1 MQTSNRVNL
10 SDRIRE
16 AVEAEIVSGK
26 LYAGSRIDEQELMER
41 FNVSRT
47 PAREAIQQLIS
58 AGLVTNVPRHGAV
71 VATLS
76 LTEYIAMLE
85 MLTELEGLAA
95 RLSAR
100 RMPLAQRQALEEA
113 MRDCD
118 AAAARDDAEAYE
130 RANRAFH
137 ETIYDGSLNDM
148 LARQLRLMRL
158 RMRHPQRSLFDR
170 PNRIRNSFAEH
181 EAILKAILAG
191 DEDAA
196 DRAMAMHISSGGNV
210 YVDAVARGRV
220 EREVASSTDAVADKR
235 SAGETR
241 RPARALAGNRPEK
254 ARRASAAPARRQ
266 GETKSRT
273 S

>member
-1 MQTSNRVNL
+1 MTTPTRVNL
-10 SDRIRE
+10 SDKIRE
-16 AVEAEIVSGK
+16 ALEAEIISGA
-26 LYAGSRIDEQELMER
+26 LYAGSRIDDQELMER

-58 AGLVTNVPRHGAV
+58 AGLVTHMPRHGAV

-76 LTEYIAMLE
+76 LTDYIAMLE

-100 RMPLAQRQALEEA
+100 RMPTAQRKALTAAVKACE
-113 MRDCD
+113 D
-118 AAAARDDAEAYE
+118 ATAADDATAYE
-130 RANRAFH
+130 LANRAFH
-137 ETIYDGSLNDM
+137 ETIYDGSLNDV

-170 PNRIRNSFAEH
+170 PNRIRNSLVEH
-181 EAILKAILAG
+181 KAILNAILSG

-210 YVDAVARGRV
+210 YVDAVARGSV
-220 EREVASSTDAVADKR
+220 QVD
-235 SAGETR
+235 
-241 RPARALAGNRPEK
+241 RAEQTAK
-254 ARRASAAPARRQ
+254 TA
-266 GETKSRT
+266 
-273 S
+273 

>member
-1 MQTSNRVNL
+1 MPTPPRVNL

-16 AVEAEIVSGK
+16 ALEAEIVSGQ

-47 PAREAIQQLIS
+47 PAREAIQQLTS
-58 AGLVTNVPRHGAV
+58 AGLVAVIPRHGAV

-100 RMPLAQRQALEEA
+100 RMPAAQRQALQA
-113 MRDCD
+113 AVQACD
-118 AAAARDDAEAYE
+118 EAAARDDAEAYE

-137 ETIYDGSLNDM
+137 ETIYDGSLNDV

-170 PNRIRNSFAEH
+170 PNRIHNSRIEH
-181 EAILKAILAG
+181 QAILNAILAG

-196 DRAMAMHISSGGNV
+196 DRAMSTHISSGGNV

-220 EREVASSTDAVADKR
+220 ERDLSAHAIGAHPVDPAGSSKTLQKVAA
-235 SAGETR
+235 
-241 RPARALAGNRPEK
+241 PPPK
-254 ARRASAAPARRQ
+254 ARTRKERAA
-266 GETKSRT
+266 
-273 S
+273 

>member
-1 MQTSNRVNL
+1 MATAPRINL

-16 AVEAEIVSGK
+16 ALETEIVSGQ

-47 PAREAIQQLIS
+47 PAREAIQQLTT

-76 LTEYIAMLE
+76 LVEYIAMLE

-95 RLSAR
+95 RLAAR
-100 RMPLAQRQALEEA
+100 RMPAAQRRVLEAALRGCEEA
-113 MRDCD
+113 
-118 AAAARDDAEAYE
+118 ATRDDAVAYE
-130 RANRAFH
+130 RENRLFH
-137 ETIYDGSLNDM
+137 ETIYDGSLNDV

-170 PNRIRNSFAEH
+170 PNRIRNSLAEH
-181 EAILKAILAG
+181 RTILAAILAG
-191 DEDAA
+191 DEDGA

-210 YVDAVARGRV
+210 YVDAVARGGLDRDQN
-220 EREVASSTDAVADKR
+220 SNDYSKSR
-235 SAGETR
+235 SA
-241 RPARALAGNRPEK
+241 RATVK
-254 ARRASAAPARRQ
+254 ARPIKRVQRTRPLRAATASAD
-266 GETKSRT
+266 
-273 S
+273 

>member
-1 MQTSNRVNL
+1 MTTSTRVNL

-16 AVEAEIVSGK
+16 AVEAEIISGK
-26 LYAGSRIDEQELMER
+26 LFAGSRIDDQELMER

-47 PAREAIQQLIS
+47 PAREAIQQLIA

-100 RMPLAQRQALEEA
+100 RMPAALRKALAVALRECNE
-113 MRDCD
+113 
-118 AAAARDDAEAYE
+118 AAAKDDAEGYD

-137 ETIYDGSLNDM
+137 ETIYDGSLNDV

-170 PNRIRNSFAEH
+170 PNRIRNSLGEH
-181 EAILKAILAG
+181 QAILTAILDG
-191 DEDAA
+191 DEDTAY
-196 DRAMAMHISSGGNV
+196 RAMAMHISSGGNV

-220 EREVASSTDAVADKR
+220 DKASPQ
-235 SAGETR
+235 
-241 RPARALAGNRPEK
+241 PAATED
-254 ARRASAAPARRQ
+254 
-266 GETKSRT
+266 
-273 S
+273 

>member
-100 RMPLAQRQALEEA
+100 RMPAVQRQALQDA
-113 MRDCD
+113 VRACD
-118 AAAARDDAEAYE
+118 EAAARDDAEAYE
-130 RANRAFH
+130 YANRAFH
-137 ETIYDGSLNDM
+137 ETIYDGSLNDL

-170 PNRIRNSFAEH
+170 PNRIRNSFVEH

-220 EREVASSTDAVADKR
+220 ERDVVPTPAPA
-235 SAGETR
+235 AGTHLK
-241 RPARALAGNRPEK
+241 ARADAP
-254 ARRASAAPARRQ
+254 APARRPRKP
-266 GETKSRT
+266 TSRT
-273 S
+273 T

>member
-1 MQTSNRVNL
+1 MTSPRTNL
-10 SDRIRE
+10 SDQIRE
-16 AVEAEIVSGK
+16 AVEAEIK

-76 LTEYIAMLE
+76 LPDYIAMLE

-100 RMPLAQRQALEEA
+100 RMPAALRQALGDTLRACEE
-113 MRDCD
+113 
-118 AAAARDDAEAYE
+118 AAARDDAPAYE
-130 RANRAFH
+130 QANRAFH

-170 PNRIRNSFAEH
+170 PNRIPNSLAEH
-181 EAILKAILAG
+181 QAIVKAILAG
-191 DEDAA
+191 DEDGA
-196 DRAMAMHISSGGNV
+196 DRAMTSHISSGGNV

-220 EREVASSTDAVADKR
+220 ER
-235 SAGETR
+235 
-241 RPARALAGNRPEK
+241 
-254 ARRASAAPARRQ
+254 
-266 GETKSRT
+266 
-273 S
+273 

>member
-1 MQTSNRVNL
+1 MTSPLRVNL

-16 AVEAEIVSGK
+16 ALEAEIISGK
-26 LYAGSRIDEQELMER
+26 LYAGSRIDDQELMER

-58 AGLVTNVPRHGAV
+58 AGLLTNVPRNGAV

-100 RMPLAQRQALEEA
+100 RMPAALRQQLKAALDVCVEA
-113 MRDCD
+113 TEK
-118 AAAARDDAEAYE
+118 DDAVAYE
-130 RANRAFH
+130 VANRAFH
-137 ETIYDGSLNDM
+137 ETIYDGSLNEV

-170 PNRIRNSFAEH
+170 PNRIRNSLIEH
-181 EAILKAILAG
+181 KAIVDAIVAG

-196 DRAMAMHISSGGNV
+196 ARAMGMHISSGGNV
-210 YVDAVARGRV
+210 YVDAVARGGQAGR
-220 EREVASSTDAVADKR
+220 REQTAKVA
-235 SAGETR
+235 
-241 RPARALAGNRPEK
+241 
-254 ARRASAAPARRQ
+254 
-266 GETKSRT
+266 
-273 S
+273 

>member
-1 MQTSNRVNL
+1 MTTPTRVNL
-10 SDRIRE
+10 SDKIRE
-16 AVEAEIVSGK
+16 ALEAEIISGA
-26 LYAGSRIDEQELMER
+26 LYAGSRIDDQELMER

-58 AGLVTNVPRHGAV
+58 AGLVTHMPRHGAV

-76 LTEYIAMLE
+76 LTDYIAMLE

-100 RMPLAQRQALEEA
+100 RMPTAQRQALTAAVKACE
-113 MRDCD
+113 D
-118 AAAARDDAEAYE
+118 ATAADDATAYE
-130 RANRAFH
+130 LANRAFH
-137 ETIYDGSLNDM
+137 ETIYDGSLNDV

-170 PNRIRNSFAEH
+170 PNRIRNSLVEH
-181 EAILKAILAG
+181 KAILNAILSG

-210 YVDAVARGRV
+210 YVDAVARGSV
-220 EREVASSTDAVADKR
+220 QVD
-235 SAGETR
+235 
-241 RPARALAGNRPEK
+241 RAEQTAK
-254 ARRASAAPARRQ
+254 TA
-266 GETKSRT
+266 
-273 S
+273 

>member
-1 MQTSNRVNL
+1 MTSSARVNL
-10 SDRIRE
+10 SEKIRE
-16 AVEAEIVSGK
+16 ALEAEIISGK
-26 LYAGSRIDEQELMER
+26 LYAGSRIDDQELMER

-47 PAREAIQQLIS
+47 PAREAIQQLIT

-100 RMPLAQRQALEEA
+100 RMPTAQRHALEAALKACEEA
-113 MRDCD
+113 T
-118 AAAARDDAEAYE
+118 AADDATAYE
-130 RANRAFH
+130 LANRAFH
-137 ETIYDGSLNDM
+137 ETIYDGSLNEV

-170 PNRIRNSFAEH
+170 PNRIRNSLVEH
-181 EAILKAILAG
+181 RAILAAILAG
-191 DEDAA
+191 DEDGA

-210 YVDAVARGRV
+210 YVDAVARGSV
-220 EREVASSTDAVADKR
+220 PTE
-235 SAGETR
+235 
-241 RPARALAGNRPEK
+241 RPERIAK
-254 ARRASAAPARRQ
+254 A
-266 GETKSRT
+266 G
-273 S
+273 